1 MMGDDI
7 DTGVTITV
15 ITDMV
20 TAVETRRKGSTNRR
34 VPEIECH
41 WKL

>member
-1 MMGDDI
+1 MGDDI
-7 DTGVTITV
+7 GTGVTITV

-20 TAVETRRKGSTNRR
+20 TAVETRRKGCTNKH
-34 VPEIECH
+34 VPDIKCH